1 MNYDLLAPRDNG
13 GDRSDGHGRRQTTTH
28 MDQWIGT
35 EEAAREIGGVTARW
49 LRMQILNGNLPA
61 RTLLTGRRVTYRI
74 RRSDLKVFMARFI
87 REAAP

>member
-1 MNYDLLAPRDNG
+1 MT
-13 GDRSDGHGRRQTTTH
+13 DGTDPMAIEVARRRQAMAH
-28 MDQWIGT
+28 RDQWIGT

-74 RRSDLKVFMARFI
+74 RQSDLKVFMARFI
-87 REAAP
+87 REAAPLR